1 MLRLAATLYGM
12 TSTTFAGT
20 AVVVALVAG
29 YATLWPLLLAA
40 GAGFLLALPVSLWV
54 ASRIGGNGRS

>member
-1 MLRLAATLYGM
+1 MLRLAVTLYGM

-29 YATLWPLLLAA
+29 YATLWPLLIAA
-40 GAGFLLALPVSLWV
+40 GAGLALAVPVSLWV
-54 ASRIGGNGRS
+54 AQRIGGGRG